1 MIKVNIHLGSPKW
14 LKKIKNP
21 KNYFNKKFHKLNK
34 ILNKKKKIE
43 LSILLTDNQNMKKLN
58 FKFRGKKKPTDV
70 LSFPFDKKDYIG
82 DIAISFEFV
91 NFAKFKFKVIAIIQ
105 NESVYL
111 EIVESEF
118 GNVGHIMKYDLDE
131 NDGKTRV
138 RYTYEGF
145 DEMDDSY
152 ANMNY
157 SSAKYLESLRQYC
170 QTGKGEAFGS
180 SSYRA

>member
-21 KNYFNKKFHKLNK
+21 KNYFNKKFHKFNK

-70 LSFPFDKKDYIG
+70 LSFPLDKKDYIG

-91 NFAKFKFKVIAIIQ
+91 NKNSHLSSFRYELDRLWIHG
-105 NESVYL
+105 YL
-111 EIVESEF
+111 HLI
-118 GNVGHIMKYDLDE
+118 GYDHKKKQRLS
-131 NDGKTRV
+131 K
-138 RYTYEGF
+138 
-145 DEMDDSY
+145 DDKKRKPI
-152 ANMNY
+152 N
-157 SSAKYLESLRQYC
+157 K
-170 QTGKGEAFGS
+170 
-180 SSYRA
+180 